1 MAQKISIDD
10 REYDINNLSD
20 TANKFF
26 EQLRGVDIA
35 INEKNNLSAILLK
48 AKRAYIADLKSE
60 MLSQKAGF
68 DFSE

>member
-20 TANKFF
+20 TANKFLD
-26 EQLRGVDIA
+26 QLRGVDIA

-60 MLSQKAGF
+60 MLSQKAGL

>member
-35 INEKNNLSAILLK
+35 INEKNNLSTILLK

-60 MLSQKAGF
+60 MLSQKAGL

>member
-10 REYDINNLSD
+10 REYDIDNLSD

-35 INEKNNLSAILLK
+35 INEKNNLSSILLK
-48 AKRAYIADLKSE
+48 AKKAYITDLKSE
-60 MLSQKAGF
+60 MLSQKAGL

>member
-60 MLSQKAGF
+60 MLSQKAGL

>member
-60 MLSQKAGF
+60 MLSQKADL

>member
-10 REYDINNLSD
+10 REYDIDNLSD

-48 AKRAYIADLKSE
+48 AKKAYIADLKSE
-60 MLSQKAGF
+60 MLSQKAGL